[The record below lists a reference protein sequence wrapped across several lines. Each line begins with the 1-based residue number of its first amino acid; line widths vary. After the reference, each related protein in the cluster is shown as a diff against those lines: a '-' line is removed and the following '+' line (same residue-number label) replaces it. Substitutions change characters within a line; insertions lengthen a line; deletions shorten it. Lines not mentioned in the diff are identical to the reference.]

1 MSVSVVIRT
10 TKTLTPHEVFDHL
23 MKRGEQIVITSD
35 EFPSAKLGTHLKA
48 LRGIEIN
55 EDPEGYEVRVCSYAS
70 VADLQLFAVT
80 IEALVDLSGG
90 RAYLE
95 DDDDGEISNV
105 GEAFDEAWIENQ
117 REFSCNVVRALIKHS
132 GNPIVMYGMFF
143 KFCIGAEM
151 YRIFD
156 MPLNGS
162 YSKKQMDK
170 LQDYLCSIQWD
181 FAEKEDTS
189 TQLVIASQSSDKEG
203 QTISGILIQDG
214 EVKPFDYISA
224 ADFLAIMDLDDE
236 TCPPVLIPF
245 EHAWKILPQD
255 LFRPIDE
262 WQYERIGDL
271 SVEEVHHMM
280 DQARHLQPHDLHYC
294 PTYPGEGWDEEQNTV
309 ILTWDPDN
317 SDVSIMEHNAQ
328 IPEMLTNYFCW
339 DVHEY
344 KRAKW
349 GDRFYLVKRGAGE
362 TGVVMSGVFT
372 SQPYALEYEP
382 GCVRYYMDMRPNLMV
397 NPLAAPILTIE
408 SLSGAIPSFD
418 WSSSLSGCI
427 LSSEDAKKM
436 EDLWEDYLDDIR
448 GHIDGE
454 VINAIDVNC

>member
-10 TKTLTPHEVFDHL
+10 TKTLTPQAVFDHL
-23 MKRGEQIVITSD
+23 MTRGEQIVITSD
-35 EFPSAKLGTHLKA
+35 EFPSVKFGTHLKA

-55 EDPEGYEVRVCSYAS
+55 EGPEGYEVRVCSYAS
-70 VADLQLFAVT
+70 VADLQLFVVT
-80 IEALVDLSGG
+80 IEALVDLTEG

-95 DDDDGEISNV
+95 DDDDSEISNI
-105 GEAFDEAWIENQ
+105 GEDFDEAWIEGQ

-132 GNPIVMYGMFF
+132 GSPIVMYGMFF

-156 MPLNGS
+156 MPLNGA

-170 LQDYLCSIQWD
+170 LQNYLCSIQWY

-189 TQLVIASQSSDKEG
+189 TQLVIASHSSDEEKL
-203 QTISGILIQDG
+203 TISGILIQDG
-214 EVKPFDYISA
+214 AVKPFDYISEA
-224 ADFLAIMDLDDE
+224 SLLAIMDLDDE
-236 TCPPVLIPF
+236 TRPPVVIPF
-245 EHAWKILPQD
+245 EHAWKILPRD

-271 SVEEVHHMM
+271 SVEKVHQMM

-294 PTYPGEGWDEEQNTV
+294 PTYPGEDWDEEQNTI

-317 SDVSIMEHNAQ
+317 SDISIMEYNAQ
-328 IPEMLTNYFCW
+328 IPEMLTNFFYW
-339 DVHEY
+339 DVHEHE
-344 KRAKW
+344 RAKW

-372 SQPYALEYEP
+372 SQPYALEDEQ
-382 GCVRYYMDMRPNLMV
+382 GCVRYYMDMSPNLMV

-418 WSSSLSGCI
+418 WSGSLSGCI

-454 VINAIDVNC
+454 VINAIEVNH

>member
-10 TKTLTPHEVFDHL
+10 TKTLTPYEVFDHL

-55 EDPEGYEVRVCSYAS
+55 EEQEGYEVRVCSYAS
-70 VADLQLFAVT
+70 VADLQLFIVT
-80 IEALVDLSGG
+80 IDALVDLTGG

-95 DDDDGEISNV
+95 DDDDGEISNI

-117 REFSCNVVRALIKHS
+117 REFSFNVTRALIRHS
-132 GNPIVMYGMFF
+132 GHTIVMYGMFLP
-143 KFCIGAEM
+143 FCIGAEM
-151 YRIFD
+151 YRRFD
-156 MPLNGS
+156 IPLNGA
-162 YSKKQMDK
+162 YSKEQMDN
-170 LQDYLCSIQWD
+170 LQDYLCSIQWY
-181 FAEKEDTS
+181 FARKEDTS
-189 TQLVIASQSSDKEG
+189 TQLAIASKSSDKEK
-203 QTISGILIQDG
+203 QTISGIFIQDG
-214 EVKPFDYISA
+214 EVKPFDYISE
-224 ADFLAIMDLDDE
+224 ADLLTIADMDDQ
-236 TCPPVLIPF
+236 TYPPVLIPF
-245 EHAWKILPQD
+245 GHAWKILPRD

-271 SVEEVHHMM
+271 SVEKVHQMM

-294 PTYPGEGWDEEQNTV
+294 PTYPGEGWDEEQNTI

-317 SDVSIMEHNAQ
+317 SDVSIIEYNAQ
-328 IPEMLTNYFCW
+328 IPEMLTNFFYW

-372 SQPYALEYEP
+372 SQPYALEDEQ
-382 GCVRYYMDMRPNLMV
+382 GCVRHYMDMHPNLMV
-397 NPLAAPILTIE
+397 NPLAAPILTME
-408 SLSGAIPSFD
+408 SLTVAIPSFD
-418 WSSSLSGCI
+418 WSGSLSGCI

-436 EDLWEDYLDDIR
+436 EDLWEDYLNDIR

-454 VINAIDVNC
+454 VINAIEVNH